1 MFMLYKV
8 FCYSKMWYDILFLNG
23 MFKNIELINFFYL
36 LWFVFFV
43 KVVWVNLEY
52 VGCVVYMCLLF
63 IGFSLLFNG
72 GIIVVCN
79 YGLG

>member
-1 MFMLYKV
+1 MFKLYKV

-23 MFKNIELINFFYL
+23 MFNNIELINFFYL

-63 IGFSLLFNG
+63 IGLSLLFNG